1 MRPELWSW
9 GHGRCSPACEGQSDP
24 EAGRWGFQAAR
35 LRPISSWL
43 PGSSGPCPSSID
55 PCLQLWASCDSQLI
69 FSGQVIMRSCTGIN
83 FEEFYHFLKVI
94 AERRLLLLAEGTD
107 SGAMEGGAGSGLGP
121 HQAAFDVSRITEV
134 LASVV
139 AHPDF
144 QKVDTGMFSRSQ
156 RSSCSSW
163 RRSWPALSLSSA

>member
-1 MRPELWSW
+1 
-9 GHGRCSPACEGQSDP
+9 
-24 EAGRWGFQAAR
+24 
-35 LRPISSWL
+35 
-43 PGSSGPCPSSID
+43 
-55 PCLQLWASCDSQLI
+55 
-69 FSGQVIMRSCTGIN
+69 MRSCTGIN

-107 SGAMEGGAGSGLGP
+107 SGAMEGSAGSGLGP

-144 QKVDTGMFSRSQ
+144 QKVDTGMFSPRPEELLQQLEEVVASTE
-156 RSSCSSW
+156 SI
-163 RRSWPALSLSSA
+163 